1 MGTSVLPRL
10 AFYIILYLQKQ
21 MYSARGYTPHSL
33 INRITKVL
41 ESGPISTIELST
53 ELTIEI
59 ESSLPPFRPRTQ
71 TIEVSDL
78 KHIIKNTRDF
88 QFLGPDNERD
98 RVCLRYLKEE
108 LEPHT
113 YTFDQEAL
121 EKLIEHFT
129 EAEWNYLD
137 SRREHH
143 LSVYS
148 KPYDAE
154 SRFLKIVLD
163 IFELKEGSE

>member
-41 ESGPISTIELST
+41 ESGPISITELSR

-59 ESSLPPFRPRTQ
+59 DSSLPNRGPRTQ

-88 QFLGPDNERD
+88 QFLGPDNKRD
-98 RVCLRYLKEE
+98 RVCLRCVDEG
-108 LEPHT
+108 
-113 YTFDQEAL
+113 DL
-121 EKLIEHFT
+121 EKLVRQFDES
-129 EAEWNYLD
+129 EWLYLND
-137 SRREHH
+137 NRQNH
-143 LSVYS
+143 LSLHA
-148 KPYDAE
+148 KPYSTE
-154 SRFLKIVLD
+154 SSFVKSALD
-163 IFELKEGSE
+163 MGNSLGLYEPEHI